1 MVTTAGGVGSL
12 ARKGTA
18 TMLQSRLVGFGLIAL
33 GVGVAAVSLLG
44 PLAFGFID
52 WRIAANTETQ
62 LVGQDI
68 VGLVLVAPVA
78 LAAGVLWLRRHR
90 LAAALALGPALF
102 SLYTFMSYVLSPDY
116 HRYTGNNEN
125 AYPLLLTIIILSW
138 VTAIAAWS
146 AFDRTDQ
153 TRPSDPVRRSL
164 GIAFLLIGGLF
175 VVAWSG
181 QITQVIAGTADLPE
195 YLDDPGTF
203 WVIKTFD
210 LAFVMPIA
218 IATGIG
224 LLRNHA
230 LAVQVSYAVA
240 GFFTLMSA
248 AVSAMGIM
256 MLLNDDPAATVI
268 LPAVTTPMTLVIGGL
283 TVMLYRAY
291 LGNGPS
297 RARPPV
303 ASAVVEPT

>member
-1 MVTTAGGVGSL
+1 
-12 ARKGTA
+12 
-18 TMLQSRLVGFGLIAL
+18 MLQSRLAGYALIAL
-33 GVGVAAVSLLG
+33 GLGVAAVSLLG
-44 PLAFGFID
+44 PLASGLID
-52 WRIAANTETQ
+52 WRIAENTEIQ

-78 LAAGVLWLRRHR
+78 IAAGVLWLRQHR
-90 LAAALALGPALF
+90 LAPPLALGPALF

-116 HRYTGNNEN
+116 HRYAGNNEN
-125 AYPLLLTIIILSW
+125 AYPLLLGIIILSW
-138 VTAIAAWS
+138 VTAAAAWS
-146 AFDRTDQ
+146 AFDRASPTEL
-153 TRPSDPVRRSL
+153 SDRVRRTL
-164 GIAFLLIGGLF
+164 GIAFLLVAGLF
-175 VVAWSG
+175 IFAWSG
-181 QITQVIAGTADLPE
+181 QIVQVIAGTADLPE

-210 LAFVMPIA
+210 LAFVMPVA

-224 LLRNHA
+224 LLRNNW
-230 LAVQVSYAVA
+230 LAVHAAYAIA

-256 MLLNDDPAATVI
+256 MLLRDDPAASYF

-291 LGNGPS
+291 LGTGPS
-297 RARPPV
+297 RAKQEKV
-303 ASAVVEPT
+303 ASAVIEPA